1 MKPKMTL
8 VPLAVSLALAACGG
22 GAPKKLPP
30 PEAPVRVAKVERQA
44 VPLEVAAV
52 GHVEASSIVSVKPQ
66 VGGVV
71 LKVGFREGEDVAVG
85 QILFQID
92 PRPFQAALA
101 QAKANLE
108 RDRARLAEAER
119 TLVRYEELIKKEYVT
134 QEQLDGAR
142 ANSAALKAT
151 VVGDEA
157 AVEQSRLN
165 LAYCQIESP
174 VAGRT
179 GSLLVYAGN
188 VVKAGDDKPLVI
200 LNQIE
205 PVRVSFAVPERVL
218 ADVKARSREGKL
230 KVTVTPPGGAPHEGE
245 LTFVDNAVDS
255 TTGTITLKATFANR
269 DRALW
274 PGQFAQVALNLA
286 TDAADPRVVKR
297 CYSALVPG
305 SSDLARVLEQRGIET
320 VLIGGTTTNVCCES
334 TARDA
339 MMMDFKTV
347 MVADT
352 LSAVTEHEHIV
363 ALHNWMLFFG
373 DVLGADEVAARL
385 VPS

>member
-286 TDAADPRVVKR
+286 TDAAVTVVPTDAVQTGQMGTYVFVVKEDKTVDLR
-297 CYSALVPG
+297 PITVVRSWKSVSVIAKGLEPG
-305 SSDLARVLEQRGIET
+305 ET
-320 VLIGGTTTNVCCES
+320 VVTDGQIRLAPGTRISIKE
-334 TARDA
+334 DA
-339 MMMDFKTV
+339 A
-347 MVADT
+347 VAGPA
-352 LSAVTEHEHIV
+352 SE
-363 ALHNWMLFFG
+363 
-373 DVLGADEVAARL
+373 GAK
-385 VPS
+385 P

>member
-1 MKPKMTL
+1 MEPKMTL

-286 TDAADPRVVKR
+286 TDAAVTVVPTDAVQTGQMGTYVFVVKEGKT
-297 CYSALVPG
+297 V
-305 SSDLARVLEQRGIET
+305 DLRPITVVRSWKSVSVIAKGLELGET
-320 VLIGGTTTNVCCES
+320 VVTDGQIRLAPGTRISIKE
-334 TARDA
+334 DA
-339 MMMDFKTV
+339 A
-347 MVADT
+347 VAGPA
-352 LSAVTEHEHIV
+352 SE
-363 ALHNWMLFFG
+363 
-373 DVLGADEVAARL
+373 GAK
-385 VPS
+385 P

>member
-44 VPLEVAAV
+44 VPLDVAAV

-218 ADVKARSREGKL
+218 ADVKTRSREGKL

-286 TDAADPRVVKR
+286 TDAAVTVVPTDAVQTGQMGTYVFVVKEDKTVDLR
-297 CYSALVPG
+297 PITVVRSWKSVSVIAKGLEPG
-305 SSDLARVLEQRGIET
+305 ET
-320 VLIGGTTTNVCCES
+320 VVTDGQIRLAPGTRISIKE
-334 TARDA
+334 DA
-339 MMMDFKTV
+339 A
-347 MVADT
+347 VAGPA
-352 LSAVTEHEHIV
+352 SE
-363 ALHNWMLFFG
+363 
-373 DVLGADEVAARL
+373 GAK
-385 VPS
+385 P

>member
-22 GAPKKLPP
+22 GAPTKLPP

-286 TDAADPRVVKR
+286 TDAAVTVVPTDAVQTGQMGTYVFVVKEDKTVDLR
-297 CYSALVPG
+297 PITVVRSWKSVSVIAKGLEPG
-305 SSDLARVLEQRGIET
+305 ET
-320 VLIGGTTTNVCCES
+320 VVTDGQIRLAPGTRISIKE
-334 TARDA
+334 DA
-339 MMMDFKTV
+339 A
-347 MVADT
+347 VAGPA
-352 LSAVTEHEHIV
+352 SE
-363 ALHNWMLFFG
+363 
-373 DVLGADEVAARL
+373 GAK
-385 VPS
+385 P

>member
-286 TDAADPRVVKR
+286 TDAAVTVVPTDAVQTGQMGTYVFVVKEDKTVDLR
-297 CYSALVPG
+297 PITVVRSWKSVSVIANGLKPG
-305 SSDLARVLEQRGIET
+305 ET
-320 VLIGGTTTNVCCES
+320 VVTDGQIRLAPGTRISIKE
-334 TARDA
+334 DA
-339 MMMDFKTV
+339 A
-347 MVADT
+347 VAGPA
-352 LSAVTEHEHIV
+352 SE
-363 ALHNWMLFFG
+363 
-373 DVLGADEVAARL
+373 GAK
-385 VPS
+385 P

>member
-286 TDAADPRVVKR
+286 TDAAVTVVPTDAVQTGQMGTYVFVVKEDKTVDLR
-297 CYSALVPG
+297 PITVVRSWKSVSVIAKGLEPGETVVTDGQIRLAPGTRISIKEDAAAAG
-305 SSDLARVLEQRGIET
+305 SSS
-320 VLIGGTTTNVCCES
+320 GG
-334 TARDA
+334 A
-339 MMMDFKTV
+339 K
-347 MVADT
+347 
-352 LSAVTEHEHIV
+352 
-363 ALHNWMLFFG
+363 
-373 DVLGADEVAARL
+373 
-385 VPS
+385 P

>member
-1 MKPKMTL
+1 MKPKKTL

-22 GAPKKLPP
+22 GAPKKIPP
-30 PEAPVRVAKVERQA
+30 PEAPVRVAKAERQA

-85 QILFQID
+85 QVLFQID
-92 PRPFQAALA
+92 PRPFEAVLA
-101 QAKANLE
+101 QAKASLE
-108 RDRARLAEAER
+108 RDRARQAEAER

-151 VVGDEA
+151 VVGDDA

-165 LAYCQIESP
+165 LAYCQIESH

-188 VVKAGDDKPLVI
+188 VVKAGDDKPLVV

-218 ADVKARSREGKL
+218 TDVKTRSREGRL
-230 KVTVTPPGGAPHEGE
+230 KVTATPPGGAPHEGE
-245 LTFVDNAVDS
+245 LTFVDNAVDA
-255 TTGTITLKATFANR
+255 TTGTIMLKATFANK

-274 PGQFAQVALNLA
+274 PGQFVQVALNLA
-286 TDAADPRVVKR
+286 TDASVTVVPTDAVQTGQIGTYVFVMKEDKTVDLR
-297 CYSALVPG
+297 PVTVVRSWKSVSVIAKGLEPG
-305 SSDLARVLEQRGIET
+305 ET
-320 VLIGGTTTNVCCES
+320 VVTDGQIRLAPGTRISIKE
-334 TARDA
+334 DA
-339 MMMDFKTV
+339 A
-347 MVADT
+347 VAGPA
-352 LSAVTEHEHIV
+352 SE
-363 ALHNWMLFFG
+363 
-373 DVLGADEVAARL
+373 GAK
-385 VPS
+385 P

>member
-286 TDAADPRVVKR
+286 TDAAVTVVPTDAVQTGQMGTYVFVVKEDKTVDLR
-297 CYSALVPG
+297 PITVVRSWKSVSVIAKGLEPG
-305 SSDLARVLEQRGIET
+305 ET
-320 VLIGGTTTNVCCES
+320 VVTDGQIRLAPGTRISIKEDAAVAGPASGG
-334 TARDA
+334 A
-339 MMMDFKTV
+339 K
-347 MVADT
+347 
-352 LSAVTEHEHIV
+352 
-363 ALHNWMLFFG
+363 
-373 DVLGADEVAARL
+373 
-385 VPS
+385 P

>member
-1 MKPKMTL
+1 MTPKKTL
-8 VPLAVSLALAACGG
+8 RPLAVSYVLPSALAIALAACGG

-30 PEAPVRVAKVERQA
+30 QEAPVRVAKVERKA

-92 PRPFQAALA
+92 PRPFQAVLA

-108 RDRARLAEAER
+108 RDRARQAEAER
-119 TLVRYEELIKKEYVT
+119 TLSRYEELIKKEYVT

-151 VVGDEA
+151 ALGDEA

-218 ADVKARSREGKL
+218 ADVKVRAREGKL
-230 KVTVTPPGGAPHEGE
+230 KVTATPPGGAPHEGE
-245 LTFVDNAVDS
+245 LTFVDNTVDP

-286 TDAADPRVVKR
+286 TDAAVTVVPTDAIQTGQIGTYVFIVKADKTAELR
-297 CYSALVPG
+297 PVTVVRNWKSLTVLSKGVEPG
-305 SSDLARVLEQRGIET
+305 ET
-320 VLIGGTTTNVCCES
+320 VAVDGQIRLAPGVVVSIKDDTSISKAPGG
-334 TARDA
+334 
-339 MMMDFKTV
+339 
-347 MVADT
+347 
-352 LSAVTEHEHIV
+352 
-363 ALHNWMLFFG
+363 
-373 DVLGADEVAARL
+373 GAK
-385 VPS
+385 P

>member
-218 ADVKARSREGKL
+218 ADVKARSREGRL

-286 TDAADPRVVKR
+286 TDAAVAVVPTDAVQTGQMGTYVFVVKEDKTVDLR
-297 CYSALVPG
+297 PITVVRSWKSVSVIAKGLEPG
-305 SSDLARVLEQRGIET
+305 ET
-320 VLIGGTTTNVCCES
+320 VVTDGQIRLAPGTRISIKE
-334 TARDA
+334 DA
-339 MMMDFKTV
+339 A
-347 MVADT
+347 VAGPA
-352 LSAVTEHEHIV
+352 SE
-363 ALHNWMLFFG
+363 
-373 DVLGADEVAARL
+373 GAK
-385 VPS
+385 P

>member
-1 MKPKMTL
+1 MKPKKTL
-8 VPLAVSLALAACGG
+8 APPAVALVLASALAVALAACGG
-22 GAPKKLPP
+22 RAPKKLPP

-44 VPLEVAAV
+44 VPLDVAAV

-85 QILFQID
+85 QVLFQID

-101 QAKANLE
+101 QAKASLE
-108 RDRARLAEAER
+108 RDRARQAEAER

-142 ANSAALKAT
+142 ANRSALKAT
-151 VVGDEA
+151 VEGDEA

-188 VVKAGDDKPLVI
+188 VVKAGDDKPLVV

-218 ADVKARSREGKL
+218 ADVKTRSREGKL

-245 LTFVDNAVDS
+245 LTFVDNTVDS

-274 PGQFAQVALNLA
+274 PGQFVQVALNLA
-286 TDAADPRVVKR
+286 TDASVTVVPADAVQTGQVGTYVFVVKE
-297 CYSALVPG
+297 
-305 SSDLARVLEQRGIET
+305 D
-320 VLIGGTTTNVCCES
+320 
-334 TARDA
+334 
-339 MMMDFKTV
+339 KTV
-347 MVADT
+347 D
-352 LSAVTEHEHIV
+352 LRPVTVVRSWKSVSVIAKGLEPGQTVVTDGQIRLAPGTRVSIKED
-363 ALHNWMLFFG
+363 AAAAG
-373 DVLGADEVAARL
+373 PASGGAK
-385 VPS
+385 P